1 MRTVAFASRNTKE
14 ILRDPLTLIF
24 GLGFPLVLLVL
35 LSAINAG
42 IPKEANNTMFTI
54 QNLAPGISV
63 FGLSF
68 LALFS
73 SMLISKDRTTSF
85 VLRLFTSPIKP
96 ADFILGYTLPMLPMA
111 LVQSAICYAA
121 ALFYGLPL
129 SPDLLLA
136 TVVNLPI
143 AVVFIALGLL
153 FGALLNEKA
162 VGGVCGA
169 LLTNLSAWFSNIW
182 FDTSM
187 VGGWFKTVADA
198 PLRTNAERRSVQ
210 MWGVKLLSPLRN
222 SSINKKNEFLL
233 QEDIDQGTIS
243 FNIAPCCSPIPG
255 DSVVAFI
262 EDDGTVTI
270 HKKSCPVAGDLASKE
285 GHRIVSAKW
294 SKHFIMSYLARIS
307 LEGIDR

>member
-1 MRTVAFASRNTKE
+1 MRTAAFASRNTKE

-198 PLRTNAERRSVQ
+198 LPFSHAVNAARAAAAGNYADVMPELWWVIAYALATTAAAIAVFSIKLR
-210 MWGVKLLSPLRN
+210 
-222 SSINKKNEFLL
+222 
-233 QEDIDQGTIS
+233 
-243 FNIAPCCSPIPG
+243 
-255 DSVVAFI
+255 
-262 EDDGTVTI
+262 
-270 HKKSCPVAGDLASKE
+270 KSN
-285 GHRIVSAKW
+285 
-294 SKHFIMSYLARIS
+294 
-307 LEGIDR
+307 

>member
-1 MRTVAFASRNTKE
+1 MRTAAFASRNTKE

-129 SPDLLLA
+129 SADLLLA

-182 FDTSM
+182 FDASM

-198 PLRTNAERRSVQ
+198 LPFSHAVNAARAAAAGNYADVMPELWWVIAYALAITAAAIAVFSIKLR
-210 MWGVKLLSPLRN
+210 
-222 SSINKKNEFLL
+222 
-233 QEDIDQGTIS
+233 
-243 FNIAPCCSPIPG
+243 
-255 DSVVAFI
+255 
-262 EDDGTVTI
+262 
-270 HKKSCPVAGDLASKE
+270 KSN
-285 GHRIVSAKW
+285 
-294 SKHFIMSYLARIS
+294 
-307 LEGIDR
+307 

>member
-1 MRTVAFASRNTKE
+1 MRTAAFASRNTKE

-129 SPDLLLA
+129 SADLLIA

-198 PLRTNAERRSVQ
+198 LPFSHAVNAARAAAAGNYADIMPELWWVIAYALATTAAAIAVFSIKLR
-210 MWGVKLLSPLRN
+210 
-222 SSINKKNEFLL
+222 
-233 QEDIDQGTIS
+233 
-243 FNIAPCCSPIPG
+243 
-255 DSVVAFI
+255 
-262 EDDGTVTI
+262 
-270 HKKSCPVAGDLASKE
+270 KSN
-285 GHRIVSAKW
+285 
-294 SKHFIMSYLARIS
+294 
-307 LEGIDR
+307 

>member
-1 MRTVAFASRNTKE
+1 MRTAAFASRNTKE
-14 ILRDPLTLIF
+14 ILRDPLTLIL

-198 PLRTNAERRSVQ
+198 LPFSHAVNAARAAAAGNYADVMPELWWVIAYALATTAAAIAVFSIKLR
-210 MWGVKLLSPLRN
+210 
-222 SSINKKNEFLL
+222 
-233 QEDIDQGTIS
+233 
-243 FNIAPCCSPIPG
+243 
-255 DSVVAFI
+255 
-262 EDDGTVTI
+262 
-270 HKKSCPVAGDLASKE
+270 KSN
-285 GHRIVSAKW
+285 
-294 SKHFIMSYLARIS
+294 
-307 LEGIDR
+307 